1 MNNMDKLLDTEEFE
15 LVGEEKDLDR
25 LLDDEEEKA
34 FHGTIKLEHA
44 ILIDD
49 EETTEIEYDFRDI
62 RPIQYINLVKRIGKK
77 KNIPIPELDQDVQI
91 GMFSLASNIPVSEL
105 KRIEDTRD
113 FIKITTA
120 ARDFLL
126 PN

>member
-15 LVGEEKDLDR
+15 SENEDRDLDR

-34 FHGTIKLEHA
+34 FRGTIKLEHA
-44 ILIDD
+44 IMIDD
-49 EETTEIEYDFRDI
+49 EETTEIEYDFTDI
-62 RPIQYINLVKRIGKK
+62 RPIQYINLVKRISKK